1 MEKLFTLLALQRQAL
16 EAKTQ
21 QALTHVMVNE
31 TLRLISYKQAI
42 FWRKNENSVT
52 LEKISGNAV
61 LDEKGLFA
69 QELKSTLVS
78 LFSIKNEVIKT
89 FVHNQRSVAVVFLR
103 TPEDGL
109 LGGLWL
115 ENDHDFSE
123 AELQILDELSVA
135 YAQSLALCILRTKHS
150 FFKMGRYKKIIFVV
164 VLLAALCPVRQTIT
178 APAEI
183 VARNANYVTVPYE
196 GMVEKILVDPG
207 AVVEKDQ
214 ILALMENSTLSA
226 RETMAAQALAVAESS
241 LSRLRREALSSPDKK
256 NDINLLESEIEEKKI
271 EYTYAKQMKE
281 DSEVRAPQAGTAI
294 FSDAKKLEGKPARMG
309 EVLMMIADPLD
320 SELLI
325 RVPVESLI
333 PVEKSSQI
341 RFYLNVSPFSGR
353 QAVLKTI
360 GYQASPDPDGLLTYK
375 IRGEVKDKEGLRIG
389 WQGTAK
395 IKGEWT
401 LLSYAL
407 LRRPLIAFRHLTGV

>member
-21 QALTHVMVNE
+21 QALSHVMVNE

-42 FWRKNENSVT
+42 FWRKNEDSVS

-61 LDEKGLFA
+61 LDEKSLFA
-69 QELKSTLVS
+69 QELKSALIP
-78 LFSIKNEVIKT
+78 LFSDENEGIKT
-89 FVHNQRSVAVVFLR
+89 FVHNQKSVAVVFLH

-115 ENDHDFSE
+115 ENDHAFSE
-123 AELQILDELSVA
+123 AELQILDELSVT
-135 YAQSLALCILRTKHS
+135 YAQSLALRILRTRSS
-150 FFKMGRYKKIIFVV
+150 FFKVGRYKKIILIGVF
-164 VLLAALCPVRQTIT
+164 LAAFCPVRQTIT
-178 APAEI
+178 APAEV
-183 VARNANYVTVPYE
+183 VAQNANYVTVPYE

-207 AVVEKDQ
+207 SVVEKGQ
-214 ILALMENSTLSA
+214 VLALMESSTLSA
-226 RETMAAQALAVAESS
+226 QATMAEQALAVTESS
-241 LSRLRREALSSPDKK
+241 LSRLRREALSNPDKK
-256 NDINLLESEIEEKKI
+256 NDLNLLESEIEEKKI
-271 EYTYAKQMKE
+271 EYAYAKQRQDESKIK
-281 DSEVRAPQAGTAI
+281 APKAGTAI
-294 FSDAKKLEGKPARMG
+294 FSDARKLEGKPARMG
-309 EVLMMIADPLD
+309 EVLMMVADPLE

-325 RVPVESLI
+325 RVPVDALI
-333 PVEKSSQI
+333 PVEKSAQV

-353 QAVLKTI
+353 EAFLTSI

-375 IRGEVKDKEGLRIG
+375 LRAGIKDMDGLRIG

-401 LLSYAL
+401 VLSYAL
-407 LRRPLIAFRHLTGV
+407 LRRPLIAFRHLTGI

>member
-42 FWRKNENSVT
+42 FWQKNENSVT

-61 LDEKGLFA
+61 LDEKGPFA

-135 YAQSLALCILRTKHS
+135 YAQSLALRILRTKHF
-150 FFKMGRYKKIIFVV
+150 FFKIGRYKKIILVV
-164 VLLAALCPVRQTIT
+164 VLLAALCPVHQTIT

-214 ILALMENSTLSA
+214 ILALMENSALSA

-281 DSEVRAPQAGTAI
+281 ESEIRAPQAGTAI

-309 EVLMMIADPLD
+309 EVLMMVADPLD

-375 IRGEVKDKEGLRIG
+375 LRAEVKDKEGLRIG

-401 LLSYAL
+401 ILSYAL
-407 LRRPLIAFRHLTGV
+407 LRRPLIVFRHLTGV